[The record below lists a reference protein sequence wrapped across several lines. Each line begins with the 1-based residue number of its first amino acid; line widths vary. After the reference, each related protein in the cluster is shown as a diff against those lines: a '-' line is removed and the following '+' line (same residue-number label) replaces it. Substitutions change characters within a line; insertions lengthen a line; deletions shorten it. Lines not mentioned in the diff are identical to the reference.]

1 MVDKTEWG
9 DHRGENL
16 ERRAKKNKV
25 NKFNSPEQDLV
36 TANKKGNHINR
47 F

>member
-9 DHRGENL
+9 VHKGENL

-25 NKFNSPEQDLV
+25 NKLNSLEQDLV
-36 TANKKGNHINR
+36 TANKGEIT
-47 F
+47 